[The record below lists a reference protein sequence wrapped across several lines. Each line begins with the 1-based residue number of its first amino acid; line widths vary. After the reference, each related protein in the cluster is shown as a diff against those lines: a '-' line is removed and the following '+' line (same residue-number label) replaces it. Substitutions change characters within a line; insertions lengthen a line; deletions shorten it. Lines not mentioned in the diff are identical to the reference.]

1 MTAHQVQEGR
11 GTHVTEQPD
20 WRDAGWLA
28 EVRAGTDAFAVDVSV
43 REPVDQVV
51 DDVLDLGDRV
61 LPLRSYGT
69 GDRLLV
75 WFHGG
80 GYVTG
85 SLEAIDPTC
94 RALRNRSGWSVLSV
108 GYRLAPEHPFPM
120 AYDDALAALQH
131 ASTQAPVV
139 AVGGDSAGGGLA
151 AAVARATAE
160 TLAALV
166 LLCPWLDGT
175 GSSPSVVEKA
185 ADHGLTAAALT
196 AFMGLYGGDPTDPR
210 VSPLLTPDLSGM
222 PMTLVVTA
230 EHDPLR
236 DEGELFAA
244 RIVAAGGAAEARR
257 WDGMIHGFPGMTA
270 EAAEAEQAL
279 TWVADRLRDLPVAQA
294 APTR

>member
-1 MTAHQVQEGR
+1 
-11 GTHVTEQPD
+11 VTEPPD
-20 WRDAGWLA
+20 WRDPGWLA
-28 EVRAGTDAFAVDVSV
+28 EVRAGLDVFAADVSV
-43 REPVDQVV
+43 REPVDVV
-51 DDVLDLGDRV
+51 GDEALDLGDRV
-61 LPLRSYGT
+61 LGLRRYGT
-69 GDRLLV
+69 GERLLV

-108 GYRLAPEHPFPM
+108 GYRLAPEHPFPA
-120 AYDDALAALQH
+120 AYDDAVAALEH
-131 ASTQAPVV
+131 AFVGAATV

-151 AAVARATAE
+151 AAVARSTSRP
-160 TLAALV
+160 LAALV

-175 GSSPSVVEKA
+175 GSCPSVVEKGT
-185 ADHGLTAAALT
+185 DHGLTAASLR
-196 AFMGLYGGDPTDPR
+196 AFMDLYGGDPADPR
-210 VSPLLTPDLSGM
+210 VSPLLAPDLSGM
-222 PMTLVVTA
+222 PLTLVVTA

-244 RIVAAGGAAEARR
+244 RIRAAGREAEARR

-270 EAAEAEQAL
+270 ETPEAVEAL
-279 TWVADRLRDLPVAQA
+279 TWVAERLRRLPQA